1 MHSGGQSK
9 DKDGATAAK
18 TPTAS
23 VLSQVKRLEPSLR
36 PAERRVAD
44 FLLENANQVIYMPI
58 TEVSAKTETS
68 DSTVIRL
75 CRRMGFGGFQD
86 LKIALAREL
95 VAPTQNLHGDIL
107 PEDDLKTAVNKAF
120 AATIQAVRDTQ
131 ATLDFKVFEDVIKRL
146 VEARRI
152 VIYGIGT
159 SGIAALDAHYKFLRI
174 GISADV
180 YTDGHLQAISASQV
194 QSNDLVMAFSH
205 SGSTKDIV
213 AAVQLAKDR
222 GATIVVITNFPQSP
236 VGNLADL
243 VLRTQAEETPFGSGG
258 IPSITAQLALIDA
271 LFVGVAM
278 SQYDEALESLDQT
291 ADAVKSKK
299 Y

>member
-18 TPTAS
+18 APTTS

-95 VAPTQNLHGDIL
+95 VAPTQNLHG
-107 PEDDLKTAVNKAF
+107 
-120 AATIQAVRDTQ
+120 
-131 ATLDFKVFEDVIKRL
+131 
-146 VEARRI
+146 
-152 VIYGIGT
+152 
-159 SGIAALDAHYKFLRI
+159 
-174 GISADV
+174 
-180 YTDGHLQAISASQV
+180 
-194 QSNDLVMAFSH
+194 
-205 SGSTKDIV
+205 
-213 AAVQLAKDR
+213 
-222 GATIVVITNFPQSP
+222 
-236 VGNLADL
+236 
-243 VLRTQAEETPFGSGG
+243 
-258 IPSITAQLALIDA
+258 
-271 LFVGVAM
+271 
-278 SQYDEALESLDQT
+278 
-291 ADAVKSKK
+291 
-299 Y
+299 